1 MKYKTIKKGV
11 ASGWPESVLIHTD
24 GASRG
29 NPGPAST
36 GIAVYDEKGEL
47 FYEEAS
53 ALGEQTNNYAEYSA
67 VLKALKLSTANK
79 IKSLILK
86 SDSEFLIKQLQ
97 GLYKVR
103 SENIKSLYKNCKLYE
118 SRISKVEFQHVRR
131 EYNKKAD
138 ELANLILD
146 DMDII

>member
-1 MKYKTIKKGV
+1 MRNKIIKKGMS
-11 ASGWPESVLIHTD
+11 SGWPECVLIHTD

-29 NPGPAST
+29 NPGSAAT
-36 GIAVYDEKGEL
+36 GVAVYDEKGEL
-47 FYEEAS
+47 IYEEAS

-67 VLKALKLSTANK
+67 VLKALKLSAANK
-79 IKSLILK
+79 IKSLTLK

-103 SENIKSLYKNCKLYE
+103 SENIKSLYKKCKLYE
-118 SRISKVEFQHVRR
+118 NQISKVEFQHVKR

-146 DMDII
+146 DMEIF